1 MGSIGA
7 IHGVDDTL
15 KTIAKTAVGVLNPKP
30 KVTVGPLDSSGP
42 DARVNWFLYRIDPHP
57 AYRNME
63 PPQSGWRTARGQPP
77 LALQLHYLLTAFP
90 SGSGGTDGDQEQFSH
105 GALAAV
111 MQALAANPVLGES
124 DPALSAQA
132 KPLVE
137 PLRITM
143 DALDLEALSKLWT
156 AASQPMRLSVGYQVS
171 LVTIDALARHAAGPP
186 VRERR
191 VAVAP
196 TLGPRLVD
204 VTPQR
209 ASAGI
214 QVALTG
220 EGLLS
225 STAYRLAREADDP
238 AATGDWPLTVVS
250 STGDTVTLAIP
261 RADLAPGL
269 RRLDVVV
276 TENGLQVGRDSIGLT
291 LVPTIT
297 GTTPVATAA
306 AGATVH
312 LAVEHAARDLEV
324 VLRGKVLP
332 AANVTFVSATQ
343 VDVKIPAGAAAG
355 PAPLALRANKTAGP
369 THEGLAVS

>member
-1 MGSIGA
+1 
-7 IHGVDDTL
+7 
-15 KTIAKTAVGVLNPKP
+15 
-30 KVTVGPLDSSGP
+30 
-42 DARVNWFLYRIDPHP
+42 
-57 AYRNME
+57 ME

-276 TENGLQVGRDSIGLT
+276 TENGLQVGRDSIVLT